1 MAKTKKADQVKA
13 VQPSEKELAEQ
24 VQEERKTG
32 FINLFKFRNLTNA
45 STCEAKDMRIPVDT
59 RGYNPDGEDI
69 GKFVDIEARWLA
81 MEVDSKTWVGL
92 DDMSLALQGAPLN
105 AKGRYM
111 KRTKDDKPIRY
122 GFQWVR
128 VKVYLDDAGKP
139 TGELA

>member
-45 STCEAKDMRIPVDT
+45 TTCEAKDMRIPVDT

-69 GKFVDIEARWLA
+69 GKFVDIEARWL
-81 MEVDSKTWVGL
+81 
-92 DDMSLALQGAPLN
+92 
-105 AKGRYM
+105 
-111 KRTKDDKPIRY
+111 
-122 GFQWVR
+122 QWR
-128 VKVYLDDAGKP
+128 WTVKSGSAWMI
-139 TGELA
+139 